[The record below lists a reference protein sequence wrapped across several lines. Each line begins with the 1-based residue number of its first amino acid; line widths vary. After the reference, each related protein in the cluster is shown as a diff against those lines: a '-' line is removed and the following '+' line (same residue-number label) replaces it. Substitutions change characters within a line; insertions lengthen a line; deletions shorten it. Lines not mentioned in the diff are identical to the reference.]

1 MLNYSAELWPIP
13 LDYSVELHGLN
24 SARLSSDF
32 FCLISLDYSAELVF
46 FSQIL
51 LDSYPF
57 KKTNSIGLFSRV
69 RQKK

>member
-32 FCLISLDYSAELVF
+32 FLPNFARLFSRISF